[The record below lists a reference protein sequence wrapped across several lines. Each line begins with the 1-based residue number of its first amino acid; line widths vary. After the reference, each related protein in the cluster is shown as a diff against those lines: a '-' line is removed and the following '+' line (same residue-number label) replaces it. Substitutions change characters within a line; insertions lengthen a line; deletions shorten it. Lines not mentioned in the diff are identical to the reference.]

1 MPRASAKEGVL
12 GVKAFAAKT
21 RDPEGTR
28 TKILRAA
35 TREFST
41 SGLGGARVDRIA
53 QRAGVNKR
61 MLYYYFGDKDEL
73 FRAVLEDTY
82 ERIRRAEQALH
93 LLDVAPVDGVMRLL
107 EFTWRYYLDHPEF
120 VTLLNSENLHRAK
133 HLKRSRG
140 IRATNSP
147 VISTLSELL
156 RRGEAAGTIRSGIDP
171 LQLYISIAA
180 LCYFF
185 LSNNHTLSTVFD
197 RKLSGSAAHDERLS
211 HMREVVAGYL
221 SHGAGC

>member
-1 MPRASAKEGVL
+1 MPRASAKEAVL
-12 GVKAFAAKT
+12 GVKASGAKT

-156 RRGEAAGTIRSGIDP
+156 RRGEAAGGKP
-171 LQLYISIAA
+171 LRRHAHEA
-180 LCYFF
+180 
-185 LSNNHTLSTVFD
+185 
-197 RKLSGSAAHDERLS
+197 RPGS
-211 HMREVVAGYL
+211 
-221 SHGAGC
+221 